1 MKIAEHLFRY
11 FKQSGIIIKYQP
23 NDIIY
28 MQEDASNNLYLI
40 LNGRVRIFLISKKG
54 QEITLDII
62 DKGGI
67 FGESSFLLNTSRPV
81 CVSAIDHVELV
92 SCKLEI
98 MYPAILESQE
108 LTLAIMQLLSATND
122 HLTNQLKKAY
132 FYNRHEKITAFLLEQ
147 NKKTISYTHE
157 EIASLT
163 GLNRVTV
170 TKILNDF
177 EQQGWINI
185 SYRKITIINYDA
197 LNNYLNK
204 VL

>member
-1 MKIAEHLFRY
+1 
-11 FKQSGIIIKYQP
+11 
-23 NDIIY
+23 
-28 MQEDASNNLYLI
+28 
-40 LNGRVRIFLISKKG
+40 
-54 QEITLDII
+54 
-62 DKGGI
+62 
-67 FGESSFLLNTSRPV
+67 
-81 CVSAIDHVELV
+81 
-92 SCKLEI
+92 
-98 MYPAILESQE
+98 
-108 LTLAIMQLLSATND
+108 MQLLSATND

-147 NKKTISYTHE
+147 NKKAISYTHE

>member
-1 MKIAEHLFRY
+1 MKISENLFDY
-11 FKQSGIIIKYQP
+11 FKQAGTLIKYQP

-28 MQEDASNNLYLI
+28 MQEDSSNNLYLI
-40 LNGRVRIFLISKKG
+40 LKGRVRVYLMSKDG

-62 DKGGI
+62 DQGRI

-81 CVSAIDHVELV
+81 CVSAIDNVELI
-92 SCKLEI
+92 SCNLEAL
-98 MYPAILESQE
+98 YPTILESKE
-108 LTLAIMQLLSATND
+108 LTLAIMRLLTSTND
-122 HLTNQLKKAY
+122 YLTNQVKKAY
-132 FYNRHEKITAFLLEQ
+132 FYNRHEKIAAFLLEQ

-177 EQQGWINI
+177 YQYGWIDLA
-185 SYRKITIINYDA
+185 YRKINIIDRNA
-197 LNNYLNK
+197 LNNYLDK
-204 VL
+204 

>member
-1 MKIAEHLFRY
+1 MKIAEHLFNY
-11 FKQSGIIIKYQP
+11 FKQAGTTVNYQP

-28 MQEDASNNLYLI
+28 MQEDFSNSLYLI
-40 LNGRVRIFLISKKG
+40 LNGRVKVFLVSKDG

-62 DKGGI
+62 EKGGI

-81 CVSAIDHVELV
+81 CVSAIDEVELV
-92 SCKLEI
+92 SCKLET
-98 MYPAILESQE
+98 MYPMILNSKE

-122 HLTNQLKKAY
+122 YLTNQIKKAY
-132 FYNRHEKITAFLLEQ
+132 FYNRHEKIAAFLLEQ
-147 NKKTISYTHE
+147 NKKTISYTHQ

-177 EQQGWINI
+177 KHLNYITLA
-185 SYRKITIINYDA
+185 YRKITIINSNA
-197 LNNYLNK
+197 LNAYLNK
-204 VL
+204 

>member
-11 FKQSGIIIKYQP
+11 FRQSGIIIKYQP

-147 NKKTISYTHE
+147 NKKQFLIPMKK
-157 EIASLT
+157 L
-163 GLNRVTV
+163 LR
-170 TKILNDF
+170 
-177 EQQGWINI
+177 
-185 SYRKITIINYDA
+185 
-197 LNNYLNK
+197 
-204 VL
+204 